1 MARIEADRE
10 DLFHEAK
17 ALSPAWELLID
28 SQPTP
33 IVLGLRRDGRLSIYL
48 HHDLCF
54 HFNDRGQLLRAYCE
68 DGCLYRTQ
76 GTTLARLR
84 RERSP
89 EATVLR
95 RTDLEAAEL
104 ETFVERYRSAVASL
118 QVLLRHGAYRVLR
131 SKPDHAPSPTTL
143 LDHLTLVQTATP
155 SLAPPFPTRK
165 R

>member
-1 MARIEADRE
+1 MARHEADRD

-17 ALSPAWELLID
+17 ALAPAWELSVD
-28 SQPTP
+28 SPTTP
-33 IVLGLRRDGRLSIYL
+33 IVLGLRRDGRLSIYF
-48 HHDLCF
+48 HHDLCS
-54 HFNDRGQLLRAYCE
+54 HFNKQGQLLRAYCE

-89 EATVLR
+89 DVTVLR
-95 RTDLEAAEL
+95 RSDLAPDEL
-104 ETFVERYRSAVASL
+104 ETFVERYRSDVASL
-118 QVLLRHGAYRVLR
+118 ESRLRAGAFQVLR
-131 SKPDHAPSPTTL
+131 SKPDNAPSPTTL
-143 LDHLTLVQTATP
+143 LDRLSLIRTAKP